1 MSKKREDRKQQRD
14 ERKQRS
20 EAEHAKKEE
29 VARQRKWRSRAVIV
43 LVVLTL
49 AVMGLMS
56 VHRGSDEKDGRVWS
70 PEHGHWHDK

>member
-1 MSKKREDRKQQRD
+1 MSKKRHDRKQRD

-20 EAEHAKKEE
+20 EAELARKEE
-29 VARQRKWRSRAVIV
+29 LARQKKWRSRAVIV

-49 AVMGLMS
+49 AVMGVMS
-56 VHRGSDEKDGRVWS
+56 VRRGSDESKGRVWS